1 MVKFKYI
8 LLLSILTLLVY
19 SCGDDG
25 IPGPAVDPNFDHAA
39 QAVKDNDSLVLFLK
53 NHYYDLSSSTVKPI
67 ETGKTSLFEDP
78 KLVTQNITE
87 TINDNEV
94 DYKLYAYIATEG
106 KSAKG
111 NPSVVDSVLV
121 NYSGQKIVNTKT
133 ISSSVFDSNT
143 NTWFVLG
150 GGVIRGWSYGI
161 PNLIAGVNNTMPNEP
176 LSFEDVGK
184 GVLFLPS
191 GLAYRNLGTGN
202 SIFPNEILMFYVE
215 LNDIIVDTDSDLD
228 GVPSIL
234 EDIDKDGIPWNDDTD
249 GDGTPNF
256 LDPDD
261 DGDLVLS
268 IREDANEDGNPAND
282 FSDPN
287 NTSLPDYLNRVIRN
301 SNR

>member
-25 IPGPAVDPNFDHAA
+25 VPGSTIDPNFDHAA

-53 NHYYDLSSSTVKPI
+53 NHYYDLSTSTVKPL
-67 ETGKTSLFEDP
+67 ETGKTPLYEDT

-87 TINDNEV
+87 NINDNDV
-94 DYKLYAYIATEG
+94 DYKLYAYIATNG
-106 KSAKG
+106 TSPKG
-111 NPSVVDSVLV
+111 NPTVVDSVLV
-121 NYSGQKIVNTKT
+121 NYSGQKILNTTT
-133 ISSSVFDSNT
+133 ISATTFDSNV

-150 GGVIRGWSYGI
+150 GGVIRGWTYGI
-161 PNLIAGVNNTMPNEP
+161 TNLLGGVNNTMVNEP
-176 LSFEDVGK
+176 LSFSGTGK

-191 GLAYRNLGTGN
+191 GLAYRNVGTG
-202 SIFPNEILMFYVE
+202 STILPNEILMFYVE

-234 EDIDKDGIPWNDDTD
+234 EDLDKDGKPWNDDTD
-249 GDGTPNF
+249 EDGTPNF
-256 LDPDD
+256 LDTDD
-261 DGDLVLS
+261 DGDLILS

-282 FSDPN
+282 FSDPD
-287 NTSLPDYLNRVIRN
+287 NTSLPDYLNKVIRK